1 MARPSARVFTLAIL
15 LDALAGDPPNAVHP
29 VAWLGKAIDA
39 AEVSAPQTGPRR
51 QLLYG
56 FAVALALPVAVA
68 IVVWNSEQRLIG
80 STGSLPAL
88 IARAAAL
95 KAAFAV
101 TGLVKAGAMVRGL
114 LAESNLSAA
123 RRALRALVSRR
134 TDDLPSSM
142 VAAAAIESLAEN
154 TVDSFLAPWF
164 YYALFGLPGAAF
176 YRAVNTLDSRLGY
189 HSERYEYLGKASARL
204 DDALNF
210 VPARLAAALIAWAAR
225 LVSPT
230 GSSYAMAA
238 WRTARRDNT
247 RTESPNAGW
256 PMSAM
261 AGALGVVL
269 EKEGHYRLGENGRP
283 PNASDIARAEEIV
296 RWVAVLGA
304 LLGLAVI
311 LLRNVA
317 MSRIGKR

>member
-1 MARPSARVFTLAIL
+1 MARPSGRVLASAIL

-29 VAWLGKAIDA
+29 VAWLGKAIDIVEA
-39 AEVSAPQTGPRR
+39 SSPQTGPRR

-56 FAVALALPVAVA
+56 LGIALTLPLAAAIAV
-68 IVVWNSEQRLIG
+68 WSTEQRLIG
-80 STGSLPAL
+80 SASGLPAL
-88 IARAAAL
+88 IARAAML

-101 TGLVKAGAMVRGL
+101 RGL
-114 LAESNLSAA
+114 LSAGATVRELLAGGNLSGA
-123 RRALRALVSRR
+123 RYALRALVSRR
-134 TDDLPSSM
+134 TEGLPPSM

-164 YYALFGLPGAAF
+164 YYALFGLPGAGF

-210 VPARLAAALIAWAAR
+210 VPARLAAVLIAFAAR
-225 LVSPT
+225 LASPT
-230 GSSYAMAA
+230 GNRDAMTA

-283 PNASDIARAEEIV
+283 PNASDIARAEETV

-304 LLGLAVI
+304 LLGLAVT

-317 MSRIGKR
+317 MNRIGKR